1 MAYIYYNPN
10 PVGAN
15 VADCSVRAIAKAL
28 DISWEDAYIKLTI
41 NGINMG
47 DIISNDNV
55 WGSVLRQNGFYKEII
70 PNECPDCYTAEDFC
84 REHPTGTYVLGFGG
98 HVATVI
104 DGNIYDSWDS
114 SRMVPIYYWYKKEDM
129 NGSVSGINGA
139 NTELSTPTESK

>member
-10 PVGAN
+10 PVAAN
-15 VADCSVRAIAKAL
+15 VADCAVRAVAKAL
-28 DISWEDAYIKLTI
+28 HITWEDAYIRLTI

-55 WGSVLRQNGFYKEII
+55 WGSVLRQNGFYKEVI

-114 SRMVPIYYWYKKEDM
+114 SRMIPIYYWHKEDI
-129 NGSVSGINGA
+129 NGSLPGTDGTIP
-139 NTELSTPTESK
+139 TPAPTN